1 MTLLGVGVVGT
12 AVFLLLRSTSSWS
25 HSDSTAA
32 GGGFDAFKRAL
43 AIFLTKDMIM
53 LSVTNFYTGL
63 MQTFWSGVYGPS
75 IANTAA
81 FGSHAKSYNGLHGI
95 FVGVG
100 EILGGLGFGIFGH
113 VMVKR
118 GRHPVVIL
126 GFICTIIGYALA
138 FINIPFSAPLLNP
151 TGVQEPAYITSNAYL
166 AIFTSFL
173 FGFGDAC
180 FNTQIYSIIG
190 AIYKDDSA
198 PGFALFKFIQ
208 SASSAIA
215 FFYSGYVELQWQLL
229 ILVVFI
235 VAGTVCF
242 CMLEFK
248 TRALSKQE
256 KPSDTGEV
264 EQQKT
269 EQIAVEWT

>member
-1 MTLLGVGVVGT
+1 MVSDAKTLSL
-12 AVFLLLRSTSSWS
+12 
-25 HSDSTAA
+25 
-32 GGGFDAFKRAL
+32 
-43 AIFLTKDMIM
+43 
-53 LSVTNFYTGL
+53 
-63 MQTFWSGVYGPS
+63 Q
-75 IANTAA
+75 A

-215 FFYSGYVELQWQLL
+215 FFYSGYVELQV
-229 ILVVFI
+229 IKF
-235 VAGTVCF
+235 
-242 CMLEFK
+242 
-248 TRALSKQE
+248 
-256 KPSDTGEV
+256 
-264 EQQKT
+264 
-269 EQIAVEWT
+269 